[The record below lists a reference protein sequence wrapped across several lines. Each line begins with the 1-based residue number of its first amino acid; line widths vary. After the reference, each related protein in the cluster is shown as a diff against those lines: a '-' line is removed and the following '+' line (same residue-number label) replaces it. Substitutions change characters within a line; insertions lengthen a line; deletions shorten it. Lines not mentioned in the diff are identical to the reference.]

1 MLAGKT
7 LTKVAN
13 QSTKDKAYPLKLIDQ
28 ESNLSGG
35 VGDDTDDDDN
45 GDDKDNMDEDGD
57 DDDNNDD
64 DDDDDG
70 DLRRRIFKVLLL
82 TLKTHDALCLR

>member
-13 QSTKDKAYPLKLIDQ
+13 QSTTDKAYSLKLIDQ
-28 ESNLSGG
+28 ESNLRGG
-35 VGDDTDDDDN
+35 VGDDTDDNDN

-57 DDDNNDD
+57 DDDDNDNNNND

-70 DLRRRIFKVLLL
+70 DLRRRILVL
-82 TLKTHDALCLR
+82 